1 MSQRCDSPDLPR
13 LPPRQVQSH
22 KGNFGRA
29 LLVGG
34 SRGMTGAI
42 TLSGLACL
50 RSGAGLVTLAIP
62 DVCQH
67 IVSTSEPSLM
77 TVGLPSDSAGR
88 ISVQARQS
96 LSDLSQHAT
105 CIGCGPG
112 LGRSPQL
119 DQMIQ
124 RFYRQCDQ
132 PLVVDADGLNALST
146 SQNNIPIAGGQRI
159 LTPHLGEYRRL
170 TGLAKLSMEDARD
183 HVMEFARQAGIV
195 VILKG
200 TATLITDGTQTFTN
214 ATGNP
219 GMATG
224 GSGDVLTGV
233 LVALVCQGLSLL
245 DAARLGTHVH
255 GLAGDL
261 AAKELGEVSLI
272 ASDLIHYLPSA
283 WLSLK

>member
-132 PLVVDADGLNALST
+132 PLV
-146 SQNNIPIAGGQRI
+146 
-159 LTPHLGEYRRL
+159 
-170 TGLAKLSMEDARD
+170 
-183 HVMEFARQAGIV
+183 
-195 VILKG
+195 
-200 TATLITDGTQTFTN
+200 
-214 ATGNP
+214 
-219 GMATG
+219 
-224 GSGDVLTGV
+224 
-233 LVALVCQGLSLL
+233 
-245 DAARLGTHVH
+245 
-255 GLAGDL
+255 
-261 AAKELGEVSLI
+261 
-272 ASDLIHYLPSA
+272 LPSSSQSA
-283 WLSLK
+283 CRTSSQICQVTHTQ

>member
-1 MSQRCDSPDLPR
+1 MSQRCDFPDLPR
-13 LPPRQVQSH
+13 LAPRQVQSH

-29 LLVGG
+29 LLIGG

-67 IVSTSEPSLM
+67 TVSTSEPSLM

-88 ISVQARQS
+88 MSARARES
-96 LSDLSQHAT
+96 LSDLSQNAT
-105 CIGCGPG
+105 CIGWGPG
-112 LGRSPQL
+112 LGRSLQL
-119 DQMIQ
+119 DRMTQ
-124 RFYRQCDQ
+124 RLYRKCDQ
-132 PLVVDADGLNALST
+132 PMVIDADGLNALST
-146 SQNNIPIAGGQRI
+146 SQNSIRNAGGQRI

-170 TGLAKLSMEDARD
+170 TGLAELSMEDARD
-183 HVMEFARQAGIV
+183 HVVEFAKAAAIV

-200 TATLITDGTQTFTN
+200 TATLITDGTHSFTN

-224 GSGDVLTGV
+224 GSGDVLTGI

-245 DAARLGTHVH
+245 DAAKLGTHVH

-272 ASDLIHYLPSA
+272 ASDLIRYLPNA